1 MIRRLGMKDKISR
14 FFSYALLLMIGVFC
28 IGWGPCDGPPPSP
41 PPSPFDEQQA
51 IVHYDEIKKGEFT
64 VQIGGIHKS
73 LNAAVV
79 IAARLRASSI
89 ANFVET
95 TENCEIYRVCVGKY
109 RNKDRAES
117 VKDSLLRKNLR
128 CGVIQVAGAL
138 KEKVGPCN

>member
-1 MIRRLGMKDKISR
+1 MIRWVRMTGNVSR
-14 FFSYALLLMIGVFC
+14 FFSIAPLIVIVVFC
-28 IGWGPCDGPPPSP
+28 FGCEPYKPNP

-64 VQIGGIHKS
+64 VQIGGMHKS

-95 TENCEIYRVCVGKY
+95 TEDCEIYRVCVGKY
-109 RNKDRAES
+109 RSKDRADS

-138 KEKVGPCN
+138 KEKVEPCN

>member
-1 MIRRLGMKDKISR
+1 MSRRLILRGKGSQFFTHASVIIIIAFCFGCVEDK
-14 FFSYALLLMIGVFC
+14 
-28 IGWGPCDGPPPSP
+28 PHP
-41 PPSPFDEQQA
+41 PPSPFDDQQA

-64 VQIGGIHKS
+64 VQIGDLHKS

-95 TENCEIYRVCVGKY
+95 TENCGVYRVCVGKY
-109 RNKDRAES
+109 RSKDRAES

-128 CGVIQVAGAL
+128 CGEIQVAGAL

>member
-1 MIRRLGMKDKISR
+1 MIRQGVIMGCKVSR
-14 FFSYALLLMIGVFC
+14 FFFLMPLIMIMAFC
-28 IGWGPCDGPPPSP
+28 YGCPEEKPKPS

-51 IVHYDEIKKGEFT
+51 IMHYDEIKKGEFT
-64 VQIGGIHKS
+64 VQIGEMHKS

-79 IAARLRASSI
+79 IAARLRASSV

-95 TENCEIYRVCVGKY
+95 TENCAVYRVCVGKY
-109 RNKDRAES
+109 RSKDRAES